1 MMNNPTHP
9 GEILKSELTE
19 GYGLTI
25 EAAAKNLGVCRAT
38 LSRVFNKRTA
48 VSTDLA
54 YRLEL
59 AGVGT
64 AKFWLDVQTNYD
76 LAQKINDKENQ
87 PRVVSFQ
94 NLQLKAHSPGL
105 KHVL

>member
-1 MMNNPTHP
+1 MMKNPAHP

-19 GYGLTI
+19 GYGLTV
-25 EAAAKNLGVCRAT
+25 EEAAKNLGVARAT

-48 VSTDLA
+48 LSVDLA

-76 LAQKINDKENQ
+76 LAQKRNDKEHQ

-94 NLQLKAHSPGL
+94 KLQIA
-105 KHVL
+105 

>member
-1 MMNNPTHP
+1 MKYPAHP

-25 EAAAKNLGVCRAT
+25 EESAKKLGVSRAT
-38 LSRVFNKRTA
+38 LSRVFNKKTA
-48 VSTDLA
+48 LSVDLA

-76 LAQKINDKENQ
+76 LAQKINDTARRPHVE
-87 PRVVSFQ
+87 SFQ
-94 NLQLKAHSPGL
+94 NLQMA
-105 KHVL
+105 